1 MSTLIRAPHLPPA
14 LREPANPRALLRTAL
29 YDWLLIA
36 CCWVAMALIP
46 PAWWLLQ
53 AVPIVLIAGRLHALG
68 VVLHDA
74 CHLRRRP
81 QPAQARMLQLLAGY
95 PITTTLEAMRYH
107 HLRHHRDSCM
117 ATDPYFKPGAS
128 DRWWPA
134 LRARLQGLLLPPA
147 WILRSVIGVAALRWP
162 ALRNGYA
169 RALLGDRSGRDLRND
184 AEILQCL
191 RAEPGQALFFVIV
204 ALIGVWFPIAV
215 AFGYVLPLL
224 LAALFNANRVVAE
237 HQHVLVRDRDP
248 ATVVGT
254 TRDHIGGWVNR
265 MLLYPH
271 HIGYHTVHHLHPMA
285 AWHNLPL
292 LQDWY
297 RDTWPGH
304 GDAVESM
311 ERATLPCN
319 STAASA
325 ATETS
330 AVAPLAAAKACPDQA
345 GHQRA

>member
-1 MSTLIRAPHLPPA
+1 MSMLIRARQLPPP
-14 LREPANPRALLRTAL
+14 LREAASPRALLHTARC
-29 YDWLLIA
+29 DWLLIV
-36 CCWVAMALIP
+36 CCWGAMAVIP
-46 PAWWLLQ
+46 AAWWPLQ
-53 AVPIVLIAGRLHALG
+53 ITCIVLIAGRLHALG

-74 CHLRRRP
+74 CHLRQWP
-81 QPAQARMLQLLAGY
+81 QPAQMRMLQMLAGY

-117 ATDPYFKPGAS
+117 AEDPYFKPGAS

-215 AFGYVLPLL
+215 AFGYLLPLL

-237 HQHVLVRDRDP
+237 HKHVMVHDRDP
-248 ATVVGT
+248 ATVVGI

-271 HIGYHTVHHLHPMA
+271 HIGYHTLHHLHPMV
-285 AWHNLPL
+285 AWHNLPAL
-292 LQDWY
+292 HDWY
-297 RDTWPGH
+297 RDPRPGR
-304 GDAVESM
+304 GGAVAKNDC
-311 ERATLPCN
+311 ATLPG
-319 STAASA
+319 TPLAAI
-325 ATETS
+325 ATTGTS
-330 AVAPLAAAKACPDQA
+330 AVAAM
-345 GHQRA
+345 RASIADGARGKD